1 ILLLRMKRDNNS
13 PFVQKSLKQVDKLH
27 NLINDLL
34 DVSKIEAGKLELNL
48 QDFDINLLLKEMIEN
63 IQPTTP
69 IRICFNPY
77 NEMLMAYGDVDRIGR
92 VIINLLGNAVKY
104 APAS

>member
-1 ILLLRMKRDNNS
+1 
-13 PFVQKSLKQVDKLH
+13 
-27 NLINDLL
+27 
-34 DVSKIEAGKLELNL
+34 
-48 QDFDINLLLKEMIEN
+48 MIEN
-63 IQPTTP
+63 IQPTTS

-104 APAS
+104 APASREIKVDAFKSEDAIIVTVKDERHWHSHRRTSKYFFTFLQSKRC